1 MNELLTPKE
10 LAEMQAVDKSWNNP
24 RRLWECMLDA
34 TVCLATN
41 PFCAQETRDAW
52 KTHELF
58 LRENENCS
66 SVDALRN
73 LKQLNLA

>member
-34 TVCLATN
+34 TVWLATN
-41 PFCAQETRDAW
+41 PFCEQDTRDAW
-52 KTHELF
+52 KAHELF